1 MVSAW
6 GGRLETIN
14 KFNQVSNLPINP
26 NTNWTAKL
34 RWAFWAV
41 RTPWERNTSLRTM
54 EASHL
59 KPFQIA
65 THAFSKSSW
74 NTWKFSVHV
83 LSKPSLENFEHYFD
97 SEWNEYNCAIVWTF
111 FGIAFL
117 WVVMKADFF
126 QSCGHCWVF
135 QICWHIHVGSD
146 QIHLDRIEPLLCIIS
161 SSLILTALSFALASV
176 LQLSSVRFSCSLS
189 IPTDRMWAPHPGEQV
204 HQCDETRPCHKPS
217 SCPPLTMT

>member
-1 MVSAW
+1 MINIVKGFSLVSKAEMYVF
-6 GGRLETIN
+6 LELSCFFYNPMDIG
-14 KFNQVSNLPINP
+14 NLI
-26 NTNWTAKL
+26 
-34 RWAFWAV
+34 
-41 RTPWERNTSLRTM
+41 SG
-54 EASHL
+54 SS
-59 KPFQIA
+59 
-65 THAFSKSSW
+65 AFSKSSW
-74 NTWKFSVHV
+74 NTWKFSVYV

-117 WVVMKADFF
+117 WVVMKADFL

-217 SCPPLTMT
+217 SCPPLAMT